1 MKPERPAHR
10 TPAETA
16 KPAGRETPVPG
27 ALVRATAT
35 RVLIEVTAGRSLKA
49 VLAQRL
55 PALRDSRDRALCEAL
70 CHAALRRRARD
81 AVLLEALLDKP
92 LPPSAR
98 GVGLLLAVGFAQ
110 LEALGLPEH
119 AAVAS
124 TAEAARV
131 LGFPRHVG
139 LVNAV
144 LRRFLRERAQLPPG
158 SAAQQAAQAHP
169 PWLLDALQRDWPAD
183 SGGLIEANLRQA
195 PLWLRARGGAA
206 AALQLAEDFRAA
218 GHPVERVEGSALCLR
233 DAGDPTRLPGFTRGR
248 FVVQDIA
255 AQSAVAAL
263 ALQPGQRVLDAC
275 AAPGGKAAQ
284 IAEAGARLLALDSDP
299 KRLERVR
306 QTFERLGLD
315 AELRAADAAEPA
327 RWWDGQAFD
336 AILLDAPCSG
346 TGVIRRQ
353 PDILLH
359 RRAEDIPALVAQ
371 QARLL
376 RALWPLLARGGR
388 LVYATCSVLKDENER
403 QIDAFLAAHADAEA
417 LPLDARFGRASGAGA
432 QRLAG
437 DDDSDG
443 FFVAALRK
451 R

>member
-1 MKPERPAHR
+1 MTPREPSRGSPSGAVRRPAGES
-10 TPAETA
+10 A
-16 KPAGRETPVPG
+16 VPG
-27 ALVRATAT
+27 ALVRATAA
-35 RVLIEVTAGRSLKA
+35 RILAEVTGGRSLKA

-55 PALRDSRDRALCEAL
+55 PVLRDSRDRALCEAL
-70 CHAALRRRARD
+70 CHAVLRRRARD
-81 AVLLEALLDKP
+81 AVLLDALLDKP

-98 GVGLLLAVGFAQ
+98 VVGLLLAVGFAQ
-110 LEALGLPEH
+110 LEHLGLPEH

-144 LRRFLRERAQLPPG
+144 LRRFLRERAQLPVG
-158 SAAQQAAQAHP
+158 SEAAQAAQAHP
-169 PWLLDALQRDWPAD
+169 AWLLEALQRDWPEAFEQ
-183 SGGLIEANLRQA
+183 LTLANLTQA
-195 PLWLRARGGAA
+195 PLWLRARGGAQA
-206 AALQLAEDFRAA
+206 AALLAEDFAAA
-218 GHPVERVEGSALCLR
+218 GHAVERVEGAALCLR
-233 DAGDPTRLPGFTRGR
+233 DAGDPTRLPGFARGR

-255 AQSAVAAL
+255 AQAAVAAL
-263 ALQPGQRVLDAC
+263 DLQPGQRVLDAC

-284 IAEAGARLLALDSDP
+284 IAEADVLLLALDNDSR
-299 KRLERVR
+299 RLERVR
-306 QTFERLGLD
+306 QTFDRLGLGVD
-315 AELRAADAAEPA
+315 LRVADAASSDT
-327 RWWDGQAFD
+327 WWDGRPFER
-336 AILLDAPCSG
+336 ILLDTPCSG

-359 RRAEDIPALVAQ
+359 RRAEDIPALMAQ

-417 LPLDARFGRASGAGA
+417 LPLDARFGRASGAGY

-437 DDDSDG
+437 DDDGDG
-443 FFVAALRK
+443 FFVAALGK

>member
-1 MKPERPAHR
+1 MKPERPDQPPR
-10 TPAETA
+10 AETA
-16 KPAGRETPVPG
+16 KATGRETPVPG
-27 ALVRATAT
+27 ALVRATAA
-35 RVLIEVTAGRSLKA
+35 RVLTEVTAGRSLKA

-70 CHAALRRRARD
+70 CHATLRRRARD

-92 LPPSAR
+92 LPPAAR
-98 GVGLLLAVGFAQ
+98 GGGLLLAVGFAQ

-144 LRRFLRERAQLPPG
+144 LRRFLRERAQLPAG
-158 SAAQQAAQAHP
+158 SEAEQAGQAHP
-169 PWLLDALQRDWPAD
+169 PWLLDALQRDWPEHFDA
-183 SGGLIEANLRQA
+183 LLQANLRQA

-206 AALQLAEDFRAA
+206 AAAQLAEDFKAA
-218 GHPVERVEGSALCLR
+218 GHAVERVEGAALCLR
-233 DAGDPTRLPGFTRGR
+233 DAGDPTRLPGFARGR

-255 AQSAVAAL
+255 AQSAVTAL
-263 ALQPGQRVLDAC
+263 ALQAGQRVLDAC

-284 IAEAGARLLALDSDP
+284 IAEAGARLLALDSDA

-315 AELRAADAAEPA
+315 AELRAVDAAEPA
-327 RWWDGQAFD
+327 RWWDGVAFD

-437 DDDSDG
+437 DDDGDG

>member
-1 MKPERPAHR
+1 M
-10 TPAETA
+10 
-16 KPAGRETPVPG
+16 
-27 ALVRATAT
+27 VRAIAARALT
-35 RVLIEVTAGRSLKA
+35 EVTGGRSLKA
-49 VLAQRL
+49 VLTQRL
-55 PALRDSRDRALCEAL
+55 PGLRDSRDRALCEAL
-70 CHAALRRRARD
+70 CHAVLRRRARD
-81 AVLLEALLDKP
+81 AALLEALLDKP
-92 LPPSAR
+92 LAPSAR
-98 GVGLLLAVGFAQ
+98 NIGLLLAVGFAQ

-144 LRRFLRERAQLPPG
+144 LRRFLRERAQLPAG
-158 SAAQQAAQAHP
+158 SAMQQAAQAHP
-169 PWLLDALQRDWPAD
+169 AWLLEALQRDWPEEFEN
-183 SGGLIEANLRQA
+183 LLLANLRQA
-195 PLWLRARGGAA
+195 PLWLRARGGAQA
-206 AALQLAEDFRAA
+206 SAQLAEDFAAA

-233 DAGDPTRLPGFTRGR
+233 DAGDPTRLPGFARGR
-248 FVVQDIA
+248 FVVQDVA
-255 AQSAVAAL
+255 AQNAVAAL
-263 ALQPGQRVLDAC
+263 ALKPAQHVLDAC

-284 IAEAGARLLALDSDP
+284 IAEADARLVALDSDP
-299 KRLERVR
+299 KRLQRVR
-306 QTFERLGLD
+306 QTFERLGLHGD
-315 AELRAADAAEPA
+315 LRAADAAEPA
-327 RWWDGQAFD
+327 RWWDGHAFD

-359 RRAEDIPALVAQ
+359 RRAEDVPALVAQ

-437 DDDSDG
+437 EGDGDG